1 MGGVKKGSICKRD
14 GKHIICALTIESVE
28 SVCQTHRL
36 NNPSTP
42 VLCLNIRDHSECLR
56 AVARYLP
63 RKHWPRTWF
72 HCSNSCKKATTANM
86 GGRDIAAA
94 LQDTL
99 KFVALLE
106 RFNGAIWTLENVA
119 DRQWE
124 RRPHQGAPPN
134 AARGAPPHLQ
144 GSRTPRGSALVQRP
158 RGGSV

>member
-1 MGGVKKGSICKRD
+1 MDSEWGEEQLAKMTP
-14 GKHIICALTIESVE
+14 ALREVAQKEAIR
-28 SVCQTHRL
+28 QM
-36 NNPSTP
+36 P

-99 KFVALLE
+99 KFVASRGLHLECMVAVGRPGMCKIASTCLLV
-106 RFNGAIWTLENVA
+106 GK
-119 DRQWE
+119 
-124 RRPHQGAPPN
+124 
-134 AARGAPPHLQ
+134 
-144 GSRTPRGSALVQRP
+144 
-158 RGGSV
+158 